1 MDHSPGFLA
10 HVEGRRPH
18 VHEVSIPETLATL
31 QATPAAVLIDVR
43 EDREWNA
50 GHATAATHV
59 ARGVI
64 ERDIEMAVQHERAG
78 DRQMDAGQHVLA
90 RP

>member
-31 QATPAAVLIDVR
+31 QATPAAVLIVSPR
-43 EDREWNA
+43 DRVPSA
-50 GHATAATHV
+50 DTSPSPLITVPRTGK
-59 ARGVI
+59 R
-64 ERDIEMAVQHERAG
+64 
-78 DRQMDAGQHVLA
+78 
-90 RP
+90 